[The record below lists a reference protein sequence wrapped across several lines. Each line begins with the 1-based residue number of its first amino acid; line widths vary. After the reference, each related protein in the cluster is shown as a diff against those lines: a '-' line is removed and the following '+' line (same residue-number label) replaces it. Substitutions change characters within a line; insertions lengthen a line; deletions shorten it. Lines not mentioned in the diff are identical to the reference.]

1 MTYLMMLYLVDV
13 SRAHFL
19 RLLWMLLKKFMP
31 VCCIQ
36 QSEGDAEVQNSAA
49 LTYAQV
55 NNLQVFSVAY
65 Q

>member
-1 MTYLMMLYLVDV
+1 
-13 SRAHFL
+13 
-19 RLLWMLLKKFMP
+19 MP